1 MKKCLTLVI
10 IMVFLLG
17 IVKTPVFAAQISS
30 VTAVIDSHKL
40 VTVTGMISSGAGQ
53 TVNIKIT
60 DPNGLLEYA
69 DSMVS
74 HGSGNFEVSY
84 TMSNNTA
91 GQYEVLVN
99 ALGAAPVTTSFRYG
113 TDNTLQAL
121 SISRGSFDQAFSP
134 EITEYAVKV
143 DKRVDSLNVTPTVSD
158 STARVTVNGITA
170 SSGMPSGQVQLND
183 GLNTI
188 NVEVTALSGQ
198 SKTYTISVSKESIL
212 SSNLT
217 AEASLDADKK
227 VTVSGTISSGAGQM
241 VSLSIMDPSGSLEY
255 AGSTV
260 STADG
265 SFQFSYQLANPVNG
279 RYTAA
284 LGGMGVSEPVT
295 AYFDYLEMKSIAIS
309 GITLKPVFQNA
320 ITSYTA
326 AVEGTVSNVTVTPTS
341 SDSKAKITVNSLQ
354 VSNGTAS
361 GPISLESGENTISV
375 VLNGRDGESSRTYT
389 INITKDIGMVE
400 EGTASA
406 AINGDKLVSIK
417 GSIGLDQNR
426 QVTIMVED
434 PEGNVDYLGTTE
446 TTAGGAFHFSY
457 TLTNESKGQ
466 YKVSVGAQYLLSPL
480 SASFLYDANS
490 PELSRLEL
498 SDGSLSPAFAGDK
511 TEYSADL
518 SYTTS
523 KVTVRPYA
531 VDPLATIK
539 VNGSTVISGESS
551 NAISLQEG
559 KNTIRIVVTAPDG
572 QEKTYTINVSK
583 ETAPPKKSS
592 SANANLSGLTVSAG
606 SWDAVFS
613 ADVTS
618 YTVNVG
624 NHVSQI
630 TVTPTTA
637 HPAASVTVN
646 DKAFNSGSASDA
658 ININVGNNTVLVKV
672 RAENGTEKSY
682 TLTVTREGSANA
694 DLSGIAL
701 SSGSINGF
709 APDKPEYTLDVLNSV
724 TEIQVTPSGA
734 DPTATIKVNG
744 SDVSSGG
751 TTAPINLSA
760 GNNTIS
766 IVVTAQ
772 NGNQKTYTITVK
784 RAYNVNLSD
793 MNLSTPDHGSIAL
806 TPAFAGDRDQS
817 YTASVANIVSAVNVT
832 PSAVE
837 PTAVIRVND
846 TVVAS
851 GKTQAVNL
859 NTGDNL
865 ITITVTT
872 PDNTARTY
880 TITVKRALSNNA
892 YLSGLSVSAG
902 SLNSPFNIE
911 DSSYEVNVGN
921 QVSEITVSPTTADPA
936 ASVTV
941 NGKAVNSGSASDAVP
956 LSVGINTVLIKV
968 TAQNGYELTYT
979 LIVIRQGSSNA
990 KLTALAVSVGTLSPA
1005 FAAATTTYAVSVAN
1019 SVSSITVSMQKDDPA
1034 ATLIVNGVYGYDNN
1048 IPFTKFLDVGDNE
1061 IKIEVKAQDGVTAKT
1076 YTITVTR
1083 EESAE
1088 TRLSSIILSDV
1099 GSIPG
1104 FDPDVSSYTVDVPN
1118 ALMSIRVTPF
1128 AVDSF
1133 ASIQVNGSAV
1143 LSGGT
1148 TNPIPLSAGN
1158 NSISILVTAQ
1168 NQTTSQTYTIT
1179 VKRAYNVN
1187 LSALELK
1194 SEAAPGGIIVTQVD
1208 TASYTASVH
1217 NAVSSVT
1224 VTPYMAAAE
1233 EAIIGVNDTVVESGS
1248 ASLPIS
1254 LNVGPNTIYVKV
1266 TAPDE
1271 TSKTYTITVTRAIL
1285 YTAELSSLAVSVG
1298 SLSPAFNPPDI
1309 NYTVEVPSH
1318 TESISI
1324 TPTTVDPKATMVVTG
1339 NPVVGVSGS
1348 GGVYTVGTP
1357 DNLLDFG
1364 DGNFVII
1371 TVTASNGTT
1380 KKTYN
1385 LRVNRLYS
1393 YDATLSGLTV
1403 SKGELNPAFEP
1414 SVQDYTVDVAN
1425 SVSSITFTPTVNDSY
1440 SSVQVEGKD
1449 LISGSAS
1456 DPISLPVGSKKI
1468 TIRVRPQMGPYNY
1481 YYVTVTRN
1489 PSAKAELSDLLL
1501 KDGENVL
1508 TPTPAF
1514 ASDTQ
1519 TYTLSVDNLVNSI
1532 TVTPTVADATATVE
1546 VNGIAVA
1553 SGSAS
1558 GSIDLAVGIN
1568 TITVT
1573 VRTQDDTVKEY
1584 TITVNRAPSSNADLA
1599 SLSVTGWALNPVF
1612 DQGTE
1617 NYTLTVGSSTGSIQV
1632 RAETAESNAVIEIN
1646 DGTPQL
1652 HLGQANIDL
1661 AGQATA
1667 EIKIRVTAPDGST
1680 VKTYTLSLSRSSAY
1694 SDASLSN
1701 LSLDFYHHDE
1711 IMGTYDPRP
1720 GSWLIPEGE
1729 GNGFAPEYHSY
1740 ECYINDIYDWT
1751 DLKVTPRAAN
1761 PVKSINIS
1769 FLDGEDTEIRSEE
1782 VQTDTPTEYVPTN
1795 VLMTV
1800 RVEVTAFDNVTQE
1813 VYTITLLPL
1822 NNACLRS
1829 LAVSAGE
1836 LDPPFSASKDFYD
1849 LTVPSDMESISVTP
1863 AASDAKATV
1872 TVNDIPVASGSSSGE
1887 VILMDE
1893 LTQITVV
1900 VKARDGMTE
1909 RYYTLI
1915 VTRSPAENPEQN
1927 NILSSSISVPAED
1940 AAEAEATVEAEE
1952 VAETVESAELA
1963 DSAQFEPTQA
1973 SQHLVELNSQIA
1985 GGTIQA
1991 HAATAAAGSTVTLT
2005 ITPEEGW
2012 QLQEGS
2018 LKYNDGTEDH
2028 AIIGESFTM
2037 PAGDVTVTAEFA
2049 EIPSHDAA
2057 LIDQL
2062 LDHNSN
2068 EANP

>member
-1 MKKCLTLVI
+1 LRKCLTLLI

-17 IVKTPVFAAQISS
+17 MVKTPVFAAQISS

-40 VTVTGMISSGAGQ
+40 VTVTGIISSGAGQ
-53 TVNIKIT
+53 MVNIKIT
-60 DPNGLLEYA
+60 DPNGRLEYA
-69 DSMVS
+69 DSVVS

-84 TMSNNTA
+84 TMSNDTA

-99 ALGAAPVTTSFRYG
+99 ALGAAPVTSSFAYG

-134 EITEYAVKV
+134 EITEYSVKV
-143 DKRVDSLNVTPTVSD
+143 DKRVDSLNVTPTASD
-158 STARVTVNGITA
+158 STARVTVNGITT
-170 SSGMPSGQVQLND
+170 SSGMPSGEVQLNE

-188 NVEVTALSGQ
+188 RVEVTALSGQ
-198 SKTYTISVSKESIL
+198 SKTYSISVNKESIL
-212 SSNLT
+212 SSSLT
-217 AEASLDADKK
+217 AEASLDPDKK
-227 VTVSGTISSGAGQM
+227 VTVRGTISSGAGQM

-260 STADG
+260 STAG
-265 SFQFSYQLANPVNG
+265 GNFQFSYPLANPVNG
-279 RYTAA
+279 RYTAL
-284 LGGMGVSEPVT
+284 LGGMGVSVPVST
-295 AYFDYLEMKSIAIS
+295 YFDYLEMTNIAIS
-309 GITLKPVFQNA
+309 GITLKPGFQNA
-320 ITSYTA
+320 VTSYTA
-326 AVEGTVSNVTVTPTS
+326 AVDGTVSSVRVTPTS
-341 SDSKAKITVNSLQ
+341 SDSQAKITVNSLP
-354 VSNGTAS
+354 VSNGMAS
-361 GPISLESGENTISV
+361 SPISLESGENTISV
-375 VLNGRDGESSRTYT
+375 VLNGRDGKTSRTYT
-389 INITKDIGMVE
+389 INISKDFGVVE
-400 EGTASA
+400 EGTVRAE
-406 AINGDKLVSIK
+406 INSDKLVTVE

-426 QVTIMVED
+426 QVSIMVED
-434 PEGNVDYLGTTE
+434 PEGKVDYLGTTE
-446 TTAGGAFHFSY
+446 TGAGGAFHFSY
-457 TLTNESKGQ
+457 TLSNESKGQ
-466 YKVSVGAQYLLSPL
+466 YKVSVGARYLLSPL

-490 PELSRLEL
+490 AELSRLEL
-498 SDGSLSPAFAGDK
+498 SEGSLSPAFASDR
-511 TEYSADL
+511 TEYSAAL

-539 VNGSTVISGESS
+539 VNGSVVMSGESS
-551 NAISLQEG
+551 NAISMQEG
-559 KNTIRIVVTAPDG
+559 QNTIRIVVTTPDG
-572 QEKTYTINVSK
+572 QEKTYTIILDK
-583 ETAPPKKSS
+583 EAAPPKNSS
-592 SANANLSGLTVSAG
+592 SDNANLSSLTVSAG
-606 SWDAVFS
+606 SLAPVFS
-613 ADVTS
+613 TDVTS

-624 NHVSQI
+624 NQVSEI

-646 DKAFNSGSASDA
+646 GKAVNSGSASDA
-658 ININVGNNTVLVKV
+658 ISIDVGNNTVLVKV
-672 RAENGTEKSY
+672 RAENGNEKSY
-682 TLTVTREGSANA
+682 TLTVTREGSTNA
-694 DLSGIAL
+694 DLSGITL
-701 SSGSINGF
+701 SNGSINGF
-709 APDKPEYTLDVLNSV
+709 APDKLDYTLDVLNSV

-744 SDVSSGG
+744 SDVASGG
-751 TTAPINLSA
+751 TTAPINLST

-772 NGNQKTYTITVK
+772 NGKQKTYTITVK
-784 RAYNVNLSD
+784 RAYNVNLSG
-793 MNLSTPDHGSIAL
+793 MNLSIPGQGSIEL
-806 TPAFAGDRDQS
+806 TPAFAGDSEQS
-817 YTASVANIVSAVNVT
+817 YTASVANIVSLVNVT

-837 PTAVIRVND
+837 PAAVIRVNG

-851 GKTQAVNL
+851 GKSQAVNL
-859 NTGDNL
+859 NTGDNP
-865 ITITVTT
+865 ISITVTA

-880 TITVKRALSNNA
+880 TITVQRALSSMA

-902 SLNSPFNIE
+902 NLDSPFNIE
-911 DSSYEVNVGN
+911 DNSYEVNVGN
-921 QVSEITVSPTTADPA
+921 QVSEITITPTTMDPA

-941 NGKAVNSGSASDAVP
+941 NGKAVNSGSPSDAVP
-956 LSVGINTVLIKV
+956 LSVGINTILVKV
-968 TAQNGYELTYT
+968 TAQNGYEFTYT

-990 KLTALAVSVGTLSPA
+990 KLSALAVSAGTLSPA
-1005 FAAATTTYAVSVAN
+1005 FAAATTTYRVSVAN

-1034 ATLIVNGVYGYDNN
+1034 ATLIVNGAYGYDNN

-1061 IKIEVKAQDGVTAKT
+1061 IKIEVKAQDGVTSKT

-1104 FDPDVSSYTVDVPN
+1104 FDPDVSSYTINVPN

-1168 NQTTSQTYTIT
+1168 NQAASQTYTIT

-1194 SEAAPGGIIVTQVD
+1194 SEAAPGGIIVNQVD
-1208 TASYTASVH
+1208 TASYSASVH

-1224 VTPYMAAAE
+1224 VTPYMAAADV
-1233 EAIIGVNDTVVESGS
+1233 AIIQVNDTVVERGS
-1248 ASLPIS
+1248 ASPPIS
-1254 LNVGPNTIYVKV
+1254 LNVGPNTIYVTV

-1285 YTAELSSLAVSVG
+1285 YTAELSSLGVSVG

-1318 TESISI
+1318 TESIII
-1324 TPTTVDPKATMVVTG
+1324 TPTTVDPNATMLVTG
-1339 NPVVGVSGS
+1339 NLAVGVSGS
-1348 GGVYTVGTP
+1348 DGVYTVGTP

-1371 TVTASNGTT
+1371 TVTTSNGTT

-1414 SVQDYTVDVAN
+1414 SVQDYTVEVAN
-1425 SVSSITFTPTVNDSY
+1425 SVSSITVTPTVNDSY
-1440 SSVQVEGKD
+1440 SSVQVEGKEV
-1449 LISGSAS
+1449 ISGNAS
-1456 DPISLPVGSKKI
+1456 DPINLPVGSKKI

-1481 YYVTVTRN
+1481 YYVTVTRK

-1501 KDGENVL
+1501 KDGETVL
-1508 TPTPAF
+1508 MTTPAF

-1519 TYTLSVDNLVNSI
+1519 AYTLSVDNLVKSI
-1532 TVTPTVADATATVE
+1532 KVTPTVADATATVE

-1617 NYTLTVGSSTGSIQV
+1617 TYTLTVGSSTGSIQV
-1632 RAETAESNAVIEIN
+1632 RAETAESNAIIEIN

-1652 HLGQANIDL
+1652 HLVQANIDL

-1667 EIKIRVTAPDGST
+1667 EIQIRVTAQDGST

-1701 LSLDFYHHDE
+1701 LNLDFYHHDE
-1711 IMGTYDPRP
+1711 IMGNYDPRP
-1720 GSWLIPEGE
+1720 SGWLIPEGE

-1751 DLKVTPRAAN
+1751 DLKVIPMAAN
-1761 PVKSINIS
+1761 PVKSIKVS
-1769 FLDGEDTEIRSEE
+1769 FLDGGNHEISSEE
-1782 VQTDTPTEYVPTN
+1782 VETGSSTEYLSTDILV
-1795 VLMTV
+1795 TV
-1800 RVEVTAFDNVTQE
+1800 RVEVTAFDNVTKE
-1813 VYTITLLPL
+1813 VYTVTLLPL
-1822 NNACLRS
+1822 NNAFLRS

-1836 LDPPFSASKDFYD
+1836 LDPPFSPSKDFYYI
-1849 LTVPSDMESISVTP
+1849 TVPSDTESISVTP

-1872 TVNDIPVASGSSSGE
+1872 TVNDVPVASGSSSGE
-1887 VILMDE
+1887 VILIDE
-1893 LTQITVV
+1893 FTQITVV

-1915 VTRSPAENPEQN
+1915 VTRSPAENAEQSN
-1927 NILSSSISVPAED
+1927 RLSTLSMPAED
-1940 AAEAEATVEAEE
+1940 AAEAEGTVEAGET
-1952 VAETVESAELA
+1952 AETA
-1963 DSAQFEPTQA
+1963 DTAGSEPAQP
-1973 SQHLVELNSQIA
+1973 SQHLVELNSQIS

-1991 HAATAAAGSTVTLT
+1991 DAETAAAGSTVTLT

-2012 QLQEGS
+2012 QLQEGT

-2028 AIIGESFTM
+2028 AITGESFTM
-2037 PAGDVTVTAEFA
+2037 PAANVKVTAEFE
-2049 EIPSHDAA
+2049 EIPSNDAA
-2057 LIDQL
+2057 LIGES

-2068 EANP
+2068 EENP